1 MSCSL
6 SAVKICAKIAG
17 RELFRDFS
25 LSLAHKQKLALLA
38 PNGRGKSTLLMIL
51 AGLLP
56 AISGQIFIFD
66 DEMKSLKDFEKHR
79 SKIGFLF
86 QDSNEQFVRASVL
99 DDVGFGLLSF
109 ELCAS
114 KEQANIKAL
123 KMLESLGISH
133 LKDKICFH
141 LSGGEK
147 KLVALAGVLITEPKI
162 VFLDEPTAGLDESSS
177 ARLAE
182 ILGSIDASMLIASHD
197 KDFVSKITSNIYKLE

>member
-56 AISGQIFIFD
+56 ASSGQIFIFD

-109 ELCAS
+109 ELCTS
-114 KEQANIKAL
+114 KEQADKKAL

-197 KDFVSKITSNIYKLE
+197 KDFISKITSNIYKLE

>member
-6 SAVKICAKIAG
+6 TAVKISAKVAG

-25 LSLAHKQKLALLA
+25 LSLAHKEKKALLA
-38 PNGRGKSTLLMIL
+38 PNGSGKSTLFKIL

-56 AISGQIFIFD
+56 ANSGQIFAFD
-66 DEMKSLKDFEKHR
+66 DEMKSLSDFEKYR
-79 SKIGFLF
+79 KDIGFLF
-86 QDSNEQFVRASVL
+86 QDSNEQFICAKVL

-109 ELCAS
+109 GLCAS
-114 KEQANIKAL
+114 KNEAERKAL

-182 ILGSIDASMLIASHD
+182 ILSSIDASMLIASHD
-197 KDFVSKITSNIYKLE
+197 KTFLAKITQNICSF

>member
-6 SAVKICAKIAG
+6 SALKICAKVAG
-17 RELFRDFS
+17 RELFRDFD
-25 LSLAHKQKLALLA
+25 LNIAHKEKKALLA

-51 AGLLP
+51 AGLIP
-56 AISGQIFIFD
+56 AHSGQIFLFH
-66 DEMKSLKDFEKHR
+66 DEMKSLSDFDKYR
-79 SKIGFLF
+79 RDIGFLF

-99 DDVGFGLLSF
+99 DDVAFGLLSF
-109 ELCAS
+109 GLCAS
-114 KEQANIKAL
+114 KDEAETRAV

-133 LKDKICFH
+133 LKDKICFQ

-162 VFLDEPTAGLDESSS
+162 VFLDEPTAGLDESGC

-182 ILGSIDASMLIASHD
+182 ILNSIDASMLIASHD
-197 KDFVSKITSNIYKLE
+197 KEFISKITNNICELK

>member
-1 MSCSL
+1 
-6 SAVKICAKIAG
+6 
-17 RELFRDFS
+17 
-25 LSLAHKQKLALLA
+25 
-38 PNGRGKSTLLMIL
+38 MIL

-56 AISGQIFIFD
+56 ASSGQIFIFD

-114 KEQANIKAL
+114 KEQANTKAL

-133 LKDKICFH
+133 LKDKICFN

-197 KDFVSKITSNIYKLE
+197 KDFVSKITSNIYKLD

>member
-6 SAVKICAKIAG
+6 NAVSVCAKVG
-17 RELFRDFS
+17 DRELFSGFNLD
-25 LSLAHKQKLALLA
+25 LAHKQKLALLA

-56 AISGQIFIFD
+56 ANSGEIFLFHQQ
-66 DEMKSLKDFEKHR
+66 MKSLKDFEKHR
-79 SKIGFLF
+79 RDIGFLF

-99 DDVGFGLLSF
+99 DDVAFGLLSF
-109 ELCAS
+109 GLESS
-114 KEQANIKAL
+114 KEAAQARAV
-123 KMLESLGISH
+123 KMLESLGISY
-133 LKDKICFH
+133 LKDKICFQ

-162 VFLDEPTAGLDESSS
+162 VFLDEPTAGLDESGC

-182 ILGSIDASMLIASHD
+182 ILNSIDASTLIASHD
-197 KDFVSKITSNIYKLE
+197 KDFICKITNDIIELK